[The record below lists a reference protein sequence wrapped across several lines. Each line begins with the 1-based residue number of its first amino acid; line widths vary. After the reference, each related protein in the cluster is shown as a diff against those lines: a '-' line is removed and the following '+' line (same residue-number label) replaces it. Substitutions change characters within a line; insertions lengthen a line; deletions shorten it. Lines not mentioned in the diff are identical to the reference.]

1 MVSSRIPAL
10 AIVCLPLLAGTAAA
24 DSPPLLGRAGDF
36 TLAAPVIEEPS
47 AASAW
52 YLRLDGGSSYIPG
65 GSASLGA
72 VTRSYPGGPGWS
84 LGGGIGYRVLPHWRV
99 DATVDV
105 VNHARL
111 SETLLLGNLYWDI
124 GTFGRWT
131 PYIGAGIGAGQITID
146 ESAPIALAAAGL
158 QRTDWQM
165 AWSLMAGASWALT
178 PSLTVNSGYRYVN
191 FGAPSFELTTRPFDL
206 TLSQVQEHQFRLGL
220 RYAFP

>member
-1 MVSSRIPAL
+1 MVSPRIPAL
-10 AIVCLPLLAGTAAA
+10 ALLCFPLLAGTATA

-36 TLAAPVIEEPS
+36 TLAAPAIEDQS
-47 AASAW
+47 ASSPW

-65 GSASLGA
+65 GTASLGP
-72 VTRSYPGGPGWS
+72 VTRSHGGGPGWS

-105 VNHARL
+105 VNHSRL
-111 SETLLLGNLYWDI
+111 SETLLLANLYWDV

-146 ESAPIALAAAGL
+146 QSAPVAGAAVGL

-165 AWSLMAGASWALT
+165 AWSLMAGVSWVLT

-191 FGAPSFELTTRPFDL
+191 FGAPSFEVTGRPFDL
-206 TLSQVQEHQFRLGL
+206 ALSEVQEHQFRIGL